1 MEHMDINLVIS
12 ARIQILNV
20 TGEKYST
27 MKAVLTIITEEKQ
40 SMKQNAV
47 TITEIIDD

>member
-1 MEHMDINLVIS
+1 
-12 ARIQILNV
+12 
-20 TGEKYST
+20 
-27 MKAVLTIITEEKQ
+27 MKGALTIITEEKQ